1 MSSAYFHKL
10 ERKKVV
16 ERLFWLSRGENSFF
30 EAETTKTSIL
40 VVGTL
45 NNNNISYAKDEITRV
60 GVLNF
65 PDKLVPFSFILWL

>member
-16 ERLFWLSRGENSFF
+16 ERLFWLNKGENPFF
-30 EAETTKTSIL
+30 GAETTRTSIL

-45 NNNNISYAKDEITRV
+45 NNNYILYAKDEITRL
-60 GVLNF
+60 GVMNF